1 MTCERSHSLNVS
13 ALEFELQDDY
23 KVCAM
28 PTSHSKEVLWG
39 RMVAMEGLGG
49 NEEQLSTFT
58 LGL

>member
-1 MTCERSHSLNVS
+1 MTCAKSHSLNVS

-23 KVCAM
+23 KVCVT
-28 PTSHSKEVLWG
+28 PTSHSKKVLWG
-39 RMVAMEGLGG
+39 RMVAMKGLEG